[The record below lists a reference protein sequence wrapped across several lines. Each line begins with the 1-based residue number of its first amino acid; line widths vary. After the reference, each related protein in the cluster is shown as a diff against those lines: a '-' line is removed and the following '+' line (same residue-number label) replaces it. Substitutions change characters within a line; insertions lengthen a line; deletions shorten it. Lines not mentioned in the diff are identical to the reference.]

1 MQRYALRL
9 HTYTCTQPM
18 LLQTNLSRHSKIWG
32 GISFPRWNLQ
42 SATHTNNTYHQHNF
56 NHSLQ
61 AKHAPHKLSHKQK
74 YHLDIINWYA
84 STPFSNSYTQKQSN
98 YSSMQFTTT
107 TEHYLFYPVMRIT
120 NVDTNTSQIPRA
132 QIVLHY
138 LRGTCNGANTEAT
151 YVLQVLLC
159 ANSGLWINPRP
170 QASHWVT
177 DGQSHCSVYTQMAQL
192 LPPQHTRTHTNT
204 HTLVKNTESW
214 SKIHCQRQA

>member
-1 MQRYALRL
+1 MHRYALRW

-84 STPFSNSYTQKQSN
+84 NTPFSNSYTQKQSN
-98 YSSMQFTTT
+98 HSSMQFTTT
-107 TEHYLFYPVMRIT
+107 TEHHLFYPVMHIT
-120 NVDTNTSQIPRA
+120 NITTLRMLTQTHLKFRGLKLCCITCVVHAMVQIRRQPMYYKCYCV
-132 QIVLHY
+132 QILDS
-138 LRGTCNGANTEAT
+138 E
-151 YVLQVLLC
+151 
-159 ANSGLWINPRP
+159 S
-170 QASHWVT
+170 
-177 DGQSHCSVYTQMAQL
+177 TQDHK
-192 LPPQHTRTHTNT
+192 PITG
-204 HTLVKNTESW
+204 
-214 SKIHCQRQA
+214 